1 MKRQNNN
8 ILIKDWSN
16 NILFEGYYK
25 DSLVDELEILI
36 AKERGKVCAD
46 LFSDRK
52 KYDLEDDDLYIH
64 QKEVE
69 TNYVNQDI
77 NG

>member
-1 MKRQNNN
+1 MKNKIKE
-8 ILIKDWSN
+8 ILDKHKVV
-16 NILFEGYYK
+16 YK